1 MKYLLVAVVIFLVAW
16 RWRSSR
22 EDDVQVRNKARNHRL
37 NQTTDIIACAHC
49 GVHGPTSE
57 MLAGQR
63 GSYCSA
69 EHRRLA
75 EP

>member
-22 EDDVQVRNKARNHRL
+22 EDDMQVRNKERNQRL
-37 NQTTDIIACAHC
+37 SRTTDIIACNHC
-49 GVHGPTSE
+49 GVHGPAND

-69 EHRRLA
+69 EHRRQA
-75 EP
+75 EA

>member
-22 EDDVQVRNKARNHRL
+22 DEDIQRRNKARNQTL
-37 NQTTDIIACAHC
+37 NLTTEIIACAQC
-49 GVHGPTSE
+49 GVHGPAGE
-57 MLAGQR
+57 MLTGQR

-69 EHRRLA
+69 EHRRRA
-75 EP
+75 EA